1 MPVFRAFLSGAHSAP
16 PVNVCREN
24 GRDGPS
30 PLFAA
35 MSAGFFPPVS
45 LRILRLFKPDVNRAP
60 PHQNSMFAGT
70 DKRK

>member
-35 MSAGFFPPVS
+35 MSAGFFPLVS
-45 LRILRLFKPDVNRAP
+45 FRRFL
-60 PHQNSMFAGT
+60 
-70 DKRK
+70 